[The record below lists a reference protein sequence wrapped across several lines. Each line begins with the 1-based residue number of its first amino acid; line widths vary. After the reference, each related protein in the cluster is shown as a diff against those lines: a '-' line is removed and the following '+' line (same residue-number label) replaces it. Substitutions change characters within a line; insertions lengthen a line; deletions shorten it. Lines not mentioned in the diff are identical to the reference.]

1 MIPLF
6 LASNYQKKYGCRVLL
21 LIDCVAVRPTTLTL
35 SLQTQPLSDLAI
47 NENEKLNYGMSF
59 IGDGDDSALTYFKV
73 LHSGGLVVR
82 SEPNLTSQSTGRV
95 ISCDSIVT
103 TRKNLWKDGD
113 NFFIEVSEG
122 GWVVVKRGVL
132 NACARISGPDIKIG
146 EWSYEVIHP
155 SGSRFAKS
163 PNISEASD
171 RYDRVHQKGT
181 VIKAIRK
188 RTDIGSVITMVQLEA
203 DCGWIFEHASTGQV
217 LDRLG
222 NELVVIPIDSSRE
235 FRLDSLIWHSDTLIR
250 S

>member
-1 MIPLF
+1 
-6 LASNYQKKYGCRVLL
+6 
-21 LIDCVAVRPTTLTL
+21 
-35 SLQTQPLSDLAI
+35 
-47 NENEKLNYGMSF
+47 MSF

-222 NELVVIPIDSSRE
+222 NELVVIPIDNSRE
-235 FRLDSLIWHSDTLIR
+235 FRLVLSPLHPAISAWLYNLPSFR
-250 S
+250 SYKYLTYIMLYVQTKRFSGTGYKFRWCKHFDDAYRDICVEGSSRER